1 MIKIEDFEVW
11 GLRKALDGIRNSYS
25 NRDKSD
31 SFVTLM
37 ENGMKEIA
45 VGDNDL
51 QLMLRLVKE
60 GSPCRK
66 FLRMIHVQCDV
77 TAPMYWWKQMDTYTI
92 GKVQNSEST
101 MHTLSKKPIT
111 LDDFSLD
118 EGRVDTDDDMFFY
131 TKFQDVVN
139 RLEALRK
146 LFVETKDK
154 VYWRSLIQE
163 LPMSFNQ
170 MRTLDMNYEVLVQ
183 IHKWRKHHKL
193 SEWHK
198 MCEWIEELPYM
209 KYFLDAMGLIAK

>member
-1 MIKIEDFEVW
+1 
-11 GLRKALDGIRNSYS
+11 
-25 NRDKSD
+25 
-31 SFVTLM
+31 
-37 ENGMKEIA
+37 
-45 VGDNDL
+45 
-51 QLMLRLVKE
+51 
-60 GSPCRK
+60 
-66 FLRMIHVQCDV
+66 
-77 TAPMYWWKQMDTYTI
+77 MDTYTI

-183 IHKWRKHHKL
+183 IYKWRKHHKL